1 MNPEEKKE
9 KRKLYMRE
17 YMRERNINIR
27 GEPRKKMTIEEK
39 KEKQKIHNR
48 KKYLKNRNKLLEY
61 ARQKRET
68 KTGIK
73 YIDRIKN
80 IYNTL
85 TESEKVY
92 IMTT

>member
-1 MNPEEKKE
+1 
-9 KRKLYMRE
+9 
-17 YMRERNINIR
+17 
-27 GEPRKKMTIEEK
+27 MTIDEK

-48 KKYLKNRNKLLEY
+48 KKYLKNRNKLIEY

-73 YIDRIKN
+73 RIDRLKN

-92 IMTT
+92 ITTIQKPILNTIP